1 VSEKVL
7 FVDDEKFVLETFR
20 RNLHKHFNLETA
32 EGPMAALKLL
42 ETSGP
47 FAVVVSDLKMP
58 KMTGVELLGAV
69 KNRWPDT
76 VRIMLTGH
84 GDLDAA
90 IAAVNQGAIFR
101 FLTKPCAPEAL
112 LTAVNDGLRQ
122 YRLLMSEKQLLHGT
136 LRGCIQVM
144 SELLG
149 LVSPEAF
156 GRGERGKPLVMD
168 MVGVLGLEGGWKY
181 ELAAMLS
188 QIGCVSLP
196 SEILERRLGGATL
209 SAEEEQ
215 IFLMHPAIG
224 GNLLENIPRLQGV
237 AQMVADQELPLEKN
251 PCPGGRILKAAMDY
265 TDMSGRGMSDREI
278 LLRMREQPRIYD
290 SKVLEALAVALER
303 RAKSEIRGLEISE
316 LREGMTLVEHVQSV
330 KGTVLMEKGQTI
342 TRAAL
347 ERFVNFGTIL
357 GVKEPIYVL
366 VKTES

>member
-1 VSEKVL
+1 MSEKIL

-20 RNLHKHFNLETA
+20 RNLQKHFELETA
-32 EGPMAALKLL
+32 EGSMAALKML

-47 FAVVVSDLKMP
+47 YAVVVSDLKMP
-58 KMTGVELLGAV
+58 KMSGVELLGAV
-69 KNRWPDT
+69 KTRWPDT

-101 FLTKPCAPEAL
+101 FLSKPCAPEAL
-112 LTAVNDGLRQ
+112 LAAVNDGLRQ
-122 YRLLMSEKQLLHGT
+122 YRLQMSEKQLLHGT
-136 LRGCIQVM
+136 LKGCIQVM

-156 GRGERGKPLVMD
+156 GRGEQGKPLVMD
-168 MVGVLGLEGGWKY
+168 IVGILGLEGGWKF

-188 QIGCVSLP
+188 QIGCISLP
-196 SEILERRLGGATL
+196 PEILERRLSGDKL

-224 GNLLENIPRLQGV
+224 GNLLENIPRLQNV
-237 AQMVADQELPLEKN
+237 AEMIADQELPLDKN

-265 TDMSGRGMSDREI
+265 TDMSARGMSDTEI
-278 LLRMREQPRIYD
+278 LARMREQPKVYD
-290 SKVLEALAVALER
+290 FKILDALAAALDR
-303 RAKSEIRGLEISE
+303 RAKSEIRSLEIKD
-316 LREGMTLVEHVQSV
+316 LREGMILIEHVQSV
-330 KGTVLMEKGQTI
+330 QGTVLMEKGQTI

-347 ERFVNFGTIL
+347 ERFVNFGSIL
-357 GVKEPIYVL
+357 GVKEPVYVL
-366 VKTES
+366 ARTEN